1 MEKVK
6 KILSTLGNI
15 IVVLIAA
22 LAIFMMIFTVISV
35 RTFNQTDRN
44 LFGYKAFIVQSDSMS
59 ATDFDAGDLIFTKE
73 VDPST
78 LKEGDI
84 IAYISQ
90 NEDYFGEVVTHK
102 IRRLTTTSA
111 GAPGFITYGTTTNT
125 DDRAVVTYSDI
136 LGKYKGSIPKV
147 GTFFTF
153 LKTTPGYILCIF
165 VPFTLLILYQIVN
178 CVLLFRRYRKEQ
190 LDEMETER
198 AQIAEERRQAA
209 QVLEELQAL
218 KAQLGQ
224 SSSQADQPRPE
235 SIDDQLIDVDP
246 NDMN

>member
-6 KILSTLGNI
+6 KILNTLGNI

-125 DDRAVVTYSDI
+125 DDKAVVTYSDI
-136 LGKYKGSIPKV
+136 LGKYKGNIPKI

-190 LDEMETER
+190 LDEMEAER